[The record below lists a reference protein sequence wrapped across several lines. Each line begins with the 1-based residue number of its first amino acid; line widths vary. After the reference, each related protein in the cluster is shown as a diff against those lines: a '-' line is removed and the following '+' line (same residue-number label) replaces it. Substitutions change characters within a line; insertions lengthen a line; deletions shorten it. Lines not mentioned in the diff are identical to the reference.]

1 MGSSNETWGSYKEG
15 SMPWSS
21 KRWVRSSFIM
31 VMRLEMVEEEEEE
44 EEEVGLGI
52 LSCVALER
60 AVVV

>member
-44 EEEVGLGI
+44 VGLGI

>member
-1 MGSSNETWGSYKEG
+1 
-15 SMPWSS
+15 
-21 KRWVRSSFIM
+21 M
-31 VMRLEMVEEEEEE
+31 VMRLEMVEEE